1 MSDITVTVDLKEAIG
16 NLTEPEKKNLV
27 KYLRT
32 EMEEKFEAALTDEDS
47 GHYFCLEADVD
58 VDLDDVVDDLSSYE
72 LGQLYRKLKE
82 EFGDDEEEDDTL
94 TLSSRT
100 GHYSENEFAEIL
112 TKLWENRWL
121 LNNDQKSRIMAISQ
135 ENFS

>member
-58 VDLDDVVDDLSSYE
+58 VELDDVVGECSSYE
-72 LGQLYRKLKE
+72 RGKLYRKLKE
-82 EFGDDEEEDDTL
+82 EFGDDGEDDTL
-94 TLSSRT
+94 TLISRT
-100 GHYSENEFAEIL
+100 RHYSENEFSETL